1 MNRVSRSS
9 LRAAAV
15 AVPTVIVAVV
25 AACTSTPDPRPGVA
39 TGPTNTSPPPTSSPT
54 GGGSVDAD
62 VPDAAV
68 DCGPAPASSGPFD
81 KPALLGAAA
90 ACASWHACAFQ
101 NAAVALRNSVHEG
114 DDVPDDGA
122 RAAVRAAWRTAMEAW
137 SGLELFQ
144 FGPIAS
150 KTTDKYHGRGLR
162 SFVHPWPATNRCQ
175 VETQIATKGYV
186 TNGFDLVVP
195 GGRGLFAVEYVF
207 FHPGVDTACLPNAEA
222 SKIWATL
229 SADDLVRAKVGY
241 ARAVGDDVAAL
252 AASMANVWA
261 ADGENFGA
269 KLLAHDGYGSEQETL
284 NVVAWSLLYVE
295 KEIKDWKLGGRA
307 GVASSAPD
315 SETPFAGVE
324 IENVRAN
331 LRAFRRLFQGCGD
344 GGEGIGFDDWLTA
357 TGATVLATDML
368 AALDRA
374 EAAAATFPP
383 FAQATTEQF
392 SAFYSEIKPLSD
404 LLKNSFFGSGSPLNL
419 KLPASAA
426 SDTD

>member
-1 MNRVSRSS
+1 MNRGSRFS
-9 LRAAAV
+9 LRALAV
-15 AVPTVIVAVV
+15 TAPTVVVAVV
-25 AACTSTPDPRPGVA
+25 ACTSTPDPRPGVA
-39 TGPTNTSPPPTSSPT
+39 TGPTNTSPPPTSTPT

-68 DCGPAPASSGPFD
+68 DCGPAPAASGTFD
-81 KPALLGAAA
+81 RPALLGAAA
-90 ACASWHACAFQ
+90 TCAAWHACTFQ
-101 NAAVALRNSVHEG
+101 NAIIALRQSAHEG
-114 DDVPDDGA
+114 GDSPNDDA
-122 RAAVRAAWRTAMEAW
+122 RAAVRAAWRTAMDAW

-175 VETQIATKGYV
+175 VETQIATKGYA
-186 TNGFDLVVP
+186 TDGFDLVVP

-229 SADDLVRAKVGY
+229 SADDLVRAKVSY
-241 ARAVGDDVAAL
+241 ARAVSDDL
-252 AASMANVWA
+252 AARAAEITNVWA
-261 ADGENFGA
+261 SDGENFGA
-269 KLLAHDGYGSEQETL
+269 KLLAHEGYGSEQETL

-295 KEIKDWKLGGRA
+295 KEVKDWKLAGRA
-307 GVASSAPD
+307 GVAASAPD
-315 SETPFAGVE
+315 SETPFAGIE
-324 IENVRAN
+324 IDNVRTN

-357 TGATVLATDML
+357 TGASTLATDML
-368 AALDRA
+368 AALDGA
-374 EAAAATFPP
+374 EAAAAAFPP

-392 SAFYSEIKPLSD
+392 SAFYGAIKPLSD